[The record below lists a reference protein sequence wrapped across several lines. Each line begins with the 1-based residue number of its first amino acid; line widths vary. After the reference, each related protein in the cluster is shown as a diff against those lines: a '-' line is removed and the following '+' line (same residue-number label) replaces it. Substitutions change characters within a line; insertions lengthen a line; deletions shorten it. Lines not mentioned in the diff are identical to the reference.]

1 MKINGW
7 NMSPWRFG
15 SDDFPLYMGDF
26 FWFYVNFPGCFRG
39 SGCGEACYHTGR
51 KSVGVFN
58 SKTSEVLSLMWI

>member
-26 FWFYVNFPGCFRG
+26 FG
-39 SGCGEACYHTGR
+39 STLIFQGVSGDPDVGRHVFLLGENVWEFQL
-51 KSVGVFN
+51 KN
-58 SKTSEVLSLMWI
+58 I